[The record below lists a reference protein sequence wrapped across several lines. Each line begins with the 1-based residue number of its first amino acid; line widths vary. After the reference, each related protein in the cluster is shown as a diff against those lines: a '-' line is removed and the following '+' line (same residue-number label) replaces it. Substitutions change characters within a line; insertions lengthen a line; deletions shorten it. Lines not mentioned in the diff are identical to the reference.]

1 MTDRLAAMKHPKEL
15 YFLLIGTI
23 LVRLPWMFMVPM
35 HEAPDENTHVYIV
48 TYLADKLCL
57 PTREDLL
64 SGGQLSVYA
73 PLPPFGYIPHILS
86 FWTLQ
91 SILDPSMAPRMGSLV
106 LAPVTTYC
114 AWWLGREL
122 FPDSRLCALAVP
134 LLVVFHPQL
143 VLVHCYTNNDVTSS
157 ALSALL
163 LCLATVLIKS
173 GLNLRLS
180 ILIGALCGWLAL
192 TKYSGYA
199 VLPAVATAFL
209 SAWFIHK
216 NSIKQLVSC
225 TMTALCLAA
234 AIAIP
239 WFWRNYQMYDGDATG
254 TTAMRT
260 RWAALYDK
268 PLAYFVSPLKIA
280 FDHRWWR
287 MMFFSYWGMFGYM
300 TRPLPKPL
308 YWTYLGFLIAA
319 GLGGIKALSRF
330 NHTKF
335 ALLKDHFCDRK
346 SLTIHAIWLT
356 QAVCLLTNLSLM
368 IWASTGNVG
377 GPQGRYL
384 FTSEIPFLAVM
395 VLGLSKLGPT
405 WSPRLIKALLL
416 FNLLVYIWSF
426 AMLYPVYG
434 FRWKIG

>member
-1 MTDRLAAMKHPKEL
+1 MKHPKEL
-15 YFLLIGTI
+15 YFLLLSTI
-23 LVRLPWMFMVPM
+23 LVRLPWMFMIPM

-48 TYLADKLCL
+48 TYLANNLSL
-57 PTREDLL
+57 PTRHDLL

-86 FWTLQ
+86 LWSMQTIF
-91 SILDPSMAPRMGSLV
+91 DPSMAPRLGSLV
-106 LAPVTTYC
+106 LAPATTYC

-122 FPDSRLCALAVP
+122 FPQSRLSALALP
-134 LLVVFHPQL
+134 LLVTFHPQL

-157 ALSALL
+157 TLSALL
-163 LCLATVLIKS
+163 LCLATVLVKN
-173 GLNLRLS
+173 GLSLRLS

-199 VLPAVATAFL
+199 VLPAVAIGFL
-209 SAWFIHK
+209 AAWFVNN
-216 NSIKQLVSC
+216 NSVKQLLSC
-225 TMTALCLAA
+225 TLSALCLAA
-234 AIAIP
+234 AIAVP

-254 TTAMRT
+254 TTTMRT
-260 RWAALYDK
+260 RWAHLYNK
-268 PLAYFVSPLKIA
+268 PQAYYVSPLKIA

-319 GLGGIKALSRF
+319 AAGALRPIPTMIKS
-330 NHTKF
+330 NF
-335 ALLKDHFCDRK
+335 ALVKGLFADRK
-346 SLTIHAIWLT
+346 SLTGHAIWLI
-356 QAVCLLTNLSLM
+356 QAVCLVTNLALI
-368 IWASTGNVG
+368 IWASIGNVG

-384 FTSEIPFLAVM
+384 FTSEIPFMAAM
-395 VLGLSKLGPT
+395 VLGLEKLGPT
-405 WSPRLIKALLL
+405 WGPRLIKALLI
-416 FNLLVYIWSF
+416 FNVFVYIWSF